1 MRGQDPTARARKNTV
16 MIGTARHRRV
26 PGWVVATVAA
36 AAFAAIAL
44 IGVLITSNPGW
55 SAQEIR
61 IVIAVNGTSTAA
73 LDAIAHTIAVLLG
86 PTGAAVIT
94 LGAMALAALLARS
107 WVLGLRLGILIGFS
121 WGTAD
126 LVKALVQRPR
136 PDPAL
141 LPFPPAVEPTTF
153 SYPSGHTAFA
163 VALGVSVF
171 ALLTLA
177 RARYITLAA
186 AIILV
191 AATAWSRVY
200 LGVHYPT
207 DTLASMFLVPFLV
220 WALVRWTGRISL
232 FTRKGADRAHA
243 ASSGRWQRQ
252 P

>member
-1 MRGQDPTARARKNTV
+1 
-16 MIGTARHRRV
+16 MIGTASHRRV
-26 PGWVVATVAA
+26 PAWVVATVAA
-36 AAFAAIAL
+36 AAFAAIVL
-44 IGVLITSNPGW
+44 IGVRITSDPGW
-55 SAQEIR
+55 SAQEMR

-94 LGAMALAALLARS
+94 LGALAALRGRS

-177 RARYITLAA
+177 RARYIALAA

-207 DTLASMFLVPFLV
+207 DTLASMILVPLLV
-220 WALVRWTGRISL
+220 WAMVRWTARIPL
-232 FTRKGADRAHA
+232 FARTGADRPHTAPSDRPQH
-243 ASSGRWQRQ
+243 Q

>member
-1 MRGQDPTARARKNTV
+1 
-16 MIGTARHRRV
+16 
-26 PGWVVATVAA
+26 
-36 AAFAAIAL
+36 
-44 IGVLITSNPGW
+44 
-55 SAQEIR
+55 
-61 IVIAVNGTSTAA
+61 
-73 LDAIAHTIAVLLG
+73 
-86 PTGAAVIT
+86 
-94 LGAMALAALLARS
+94 MALAALRGRS

-177 RARYITLAA
+177 RARYIALAA

-207 DTLASMFLVPFLV
+207 DTLASMILVPLLV
-220 WALVRWTGRISL
+220 WAMVRWTARIPL
-232 FTRKGADRAHA
+232 FARTGADRPHTAPSDRPQH
-243 ASSGRWQRQ
+243 Q